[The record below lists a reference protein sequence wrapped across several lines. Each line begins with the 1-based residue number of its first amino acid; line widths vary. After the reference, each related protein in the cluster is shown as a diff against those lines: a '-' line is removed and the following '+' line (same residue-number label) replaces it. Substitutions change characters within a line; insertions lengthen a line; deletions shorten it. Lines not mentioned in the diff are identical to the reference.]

1 MEKKRIL
8 HIMSSFG
15 GGISSFI
22 YNLSLAAENENL
34 IFDVVTYDSV
44 PDFFREQIESTGGEV
59 GYLLNPKREGW
70 RKFQQSFVGA
80 IEGKEYHAVYCHIS
94 GYRSLAYYYL
104 VREYLNHLK
113 KHFYIH
119 AHYQYQSEVSPFYKG
134 VEQKVSRMVNRKC
147 SSQAVGCSRVAIQSL
162 YGLKKHEPFVVIPNS
177 IDHEPFLNSGRNK
190 EMIQNKWQE
199 QFGERY
205 CFVGHI
211 GRLEAVKNH
220 RFSFELVQK
229 SVELGQPIHLFVIGS
244 GRLENALKEQVQK
257 MGIAAFVTF
266 LGRVSPI
273 YDVLGALDAIVL
285 PSFSEG
291 FGTVTIESQAAGV
304 PVLVSHAV
312 TDEVDLGFGLVE
324 RLALEEG
331 PSVWIQELFELIKG
345 NRTAVVSQEERRHV
359 IESKAF
365 SNQAACGL
373 FRQMLDGKLNHY
385 QLD

>member
-1 MEKKRIL
+1 MEKKRVL

-22 YNLSLAAENENL
+22 YNLSLAARNKNL
-34 IFDVVTYDSV
+34 IFDVVTYDPV
-44 PDFFREQIESTGGEV
+44 PDFFQEQIESTGGKI
-59 GYLLNPKREGW
+59 GYLLNPKELGW
-70 RKFQQSFVGA
+70 RKFQQSFVSA
-80 IEGKEYHAVYCHIS
+80 IEGKEYHAIYCHIS

-104 VREYLNHLK
+104 VKKYLKPLK

-119 AHYQYQSEVSPFYKG
+119 AHYQYQSGGLSFYKRL
-134 VEQKVSRMVNRKC
+134 EQGVSRVVNRKC
-147 SSQAVGCSRVAIQSL
+147 SIQAVGCSKVAIQSL
-162 YGLKKHEPFVVIPNS
+162 FGLKENDPFVVIPNS
-177 IDHEPFLNSGRNK
+177 IDHEPFLVSGRNK
-190 EMIQNKWQE
+190 EIIQNKWRE
-199 QFGERY
+199 QVGERY
-205 CFVGHI
+205 CFIGHI
-211 GRLEAVKNH
+211 GRLETIKNH

-229 SVELGQPIHLFVIGS
+229 SIELGQPFHLFVIGS

-257 MGIAAFVTF
+257 MGIAGFVTF

-273 YDVLGALDAIVL
+273 YDILGALDGIIL

-304 PVLVSHAV
+304 PILVSRAV

-324 RLALEEG
+324 RLALDEEAE
-331 PSVWIQELFELIKG
+331 VWIQKMFELIER
-345 NRTAVVSQEERRHV
+345 NRTTLVSQELRRHV

-365 SNQAACGL
+365 SNEAACAL
-373 FRQMLDGKLNHY
+373 FRQMLDGDLDHY